1 MVIMGYQKI
10 SEMTENRMREFVKNG
25 LKGEAAKRGRKSNL
39 YYTEQE
45 QRVYTFDEALDELLS
60 VVGF

>member
-1 MVIMGYQKI
+1 MGYQKI

-25 LKGEAAKRGRKSNL
+25 LKGEAAKRGRKSNVH
-39 YYTEQE
+39 YTE